1 MKWTGEYSPFQQLV
15 HDVEAM
21 KAHIK
26 YLCVA
31 QIEKDNGKDS
41 LPSDTLAYP
50 PFTLTLLLSP
60 LFFLLFSSF
69 SFFFFF
75 CLIKFSYGMKH
86 YNFYKCSKCE
96 SMYCGGKR
104 ECGDVEPVCIL
115 LVSPLFFLL
124 LLFLSSSS
132 SSELIDIKGGGECV
146 LVWRMQGMP

>member
-1 MKWTGEYSPFQQLV
+1 MGHGERRRSINVDSLGLVGITNSYCPLCKADMKWTGEYSPFQQLV

-75 CLIKFSYGMKH
+75 
-86 YNFYKCSKCE
+86 
-96 SMYCGGKR
+96 
-104 ECGDVEPVCIL
+104 V
-115 LVSPLFFLL
+115 
-124 LLFLSSSS
+124 
-132 SSELIDIKGGGECV
+132 
-146 LVWRMQGMP
+146 